1 MASPPAFTV
10 LVRATWLSI
19 VLLSGCGVTTQVRPT
34 PLRTLAVQ
42 GAVGGPMAN
51 VGVPVPLPLSS
62 LGVAWGFHRRA
73 DLSVHTHLTTLAL
86 TAVLGQ
92 DLGISVAVLETREA
106 RPALTWGLRG
116 YLFTD
121 FRSAPQNFYESS
133 LAASWDVGRVRPFVA
148 VAVQLDAQALQ
159 FDFAPALGAELSL
172 GRFTLVVDLK
182 WYAPTRSTRASSAP
196 WVSVFGQGALG
207 LVLGGRYDFQ
217 LIEPEPAATQSDR
230 R

>member
-1 MASPPAFTV
+1 MV
-10 LVRATWLSI
+10 D
-19 VLLSGCGVTTQVRPT
+19 
-34 PLRTLAVQ
+34 
-42 GAVGGPMAN
+42 

-62 LGVAWGFHRRA
+62 LGAAWGFHRRA

-86 TAVLGQ
+86 SAVFGL
-92 DLGISVAVLETREA
+92 DLGLSVALLETREV

-121 FRSAPQNFYESS
+121 FRSSTQGFYESS
-133 LAASWDVGRVRPFVA
+133 LAASWDVGVVRPFVA
-148 VAVQLDAQALQ
+148 VALQLDTQALQ
-159 FDFAPALGAELSL
+159 FDFAPALGAEVSL

-182 WYAPTRSTRASSAP
+182 WYAPSRSTRASSAP

-217 LIEPEPAATQSDR
+217 LIESVPGATQSDR